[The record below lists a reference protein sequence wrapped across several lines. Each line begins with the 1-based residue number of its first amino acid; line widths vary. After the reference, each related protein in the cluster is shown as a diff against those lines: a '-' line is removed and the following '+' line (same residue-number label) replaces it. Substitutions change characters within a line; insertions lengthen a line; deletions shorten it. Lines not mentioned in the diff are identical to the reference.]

1 MPIKDFDINYN
12 DIELKDYY
20 KNIQWEKDL
29 DLKIDLIAKEVLA
42 YGFNGKKAD
51 ISLEEMIYFSKFQF
65 IEGAFETRLLYRI
78 KLEDEQKVDNVEV
91 PLDLINPNNNH
102 EEYKEKEKM
111 FIKNPIFVLKQ
122 YAIEEANKEIDENNE
137 EEVKWKDHCSK
148 MVKTLTDLDATYK
161 EKEKSAKVR
170 ATTFLISKNRYYG
183 ETKTFGD
190 ILNKNNGG
198 FFERLFNTTS
208 NEYKNFKNAF
218 KAYNDEKNPN
228 FGNKKALKDAAF
240 AYIKHKCPNAK
251 EDEGINYNLL
261 ENVKG
266 TSLKRVELCYSVLKE
281 LSDQEANEAYDK
293 EISNLESK
301 NQLDE
306 KEQQKFQNDLE
317 KTEEKVINNDLIDDD
332 SKNLI
337 EDNEISNE

>member
-137 EEVKWKDHCSK
+137 KEVKWKEHCSK
-148 MVKTLTDLDATYK
+148 MVKTLTDLEPTYK
-161 EKEKSAKVR
+161 EKEKTAKVR

-208 NEYKNFKNAF
+208 NEYKEFVENFKKFTDPNNHDTSVKDKLIESA
-218 KAYNDEKNPN
+218 KAYIEHKNIDN
-228 FGNKKALKDAAF
+228 LVDLAALDDVTGKER
-240 AYIKHKCPNAK
+240 IKLC
-251 EDEGINYNLL
+251 LSVL
-261 ENVKG
+261 SSLNVKLG
-266 TSLKRVELCYSVLKE
+266 SYK
-281 LSDQEANEAYDK
+281 
-293 EISNLESK
+293 
-301 NQLDE
+301 
-306 KEQQKFQNDLE
+306 
-317 KTEEKVINNDLIDDD
+317 
-332 SKNLI
+332 LI
-337 EDNEISNE
+337 EDNPVVEEKKDNIVRVQVDGLERDTNIEKTNKTEKTKVEAKNKTVQVEVEKVVK